1 MIAAVVGSVTP
12 PGRLRRAVAG
22 ALERSPAPSTLI
34 DLAEHPLPFAGEP
47 RPAGSFAF
55 ERGPEG
61 QARRA
66 STPEAAVID
75 TIAAADAVLLATP
88 IYRGTYTGAL
98 KNLLDLLPVEA
109 LQGKAV
115 AIVAMGATDHHSLG
129 ADWHLRDVLAWFGA
143 VAAPTGVY
151 LTSRDFEDGAPSERA
166 ERVLDELLA
175 GLVALADALPAQL
188 GPPPLAARP
197 RTGA

>member
-12 PGRLRRAVAG
+12 PGRLRRAIAE
-22 ALERSPAPSTLI
+22 ALDRLPADATLL
-34 DLAEHPLPFAGEP
+34 DLAEHALPFAGAA
-47 RPAGSFAF
+47 RPESPALDA
-55 ERGPEG
+55 
-61 QARRA
+61 
-66 STPEAAVID
+66 
-75 TIAAADAVLLATP
+75 IAEADAVLLATP
-88 IYRGTYTGAL
+88 VYRGTYTGAL

-109 LQGKAV
+109 LQGKPV

-151 LTSRDFEDGAPSERA
+151 LTSRDFEDGVPGERA
-166 ERVLDELLA
+166 HRALDELLA
-175 GLVALADALPAQL
+175 GLIALAGSLPSQL